1 MDPVVTKP
9 LPPEKD
15 CPDVEDCIS
24 EPSEIGHVCTFGP
37 VCGGCVVYRV
47 LETKNGLLLGT
58 CRIRTDRGDFP
69 CTAPICDAYVPRAG
83 APDAKGRPTQ
93 SSMPIALQIARKAS
107 VLPIAQRRE
116 PRAVAPIIRGREREP
131 QQAPQPVRDRMPD
144 GPVGDLEMTREE
156 LKALIREAMDEE
168 RGGGLAPLAPKWE
181 GGTAVLKPQDPAL
194 QPKEIPLESLFH
206 KVVMIRDKLRVLE
219 QKINANAKLTD
230 AEKVD
235 MQAYITGC
243 YGSLTT
249 FNVLF
254 RDKEDGFVGASGKEK
269 G

>member
-9 LPPEKD
+9 LPPKEN

-37 VCGGCVVYRV
+37 VCGTCVVYRV
-47 LETKNGLLLGT
+47 LETERGLLLGT
-58 CRIRTDRGDFP
+58 CRIRTDRGEFP

-93 SSMPIALQIARKAS
+93 SSVPVALQIARRAGTA
-107 VLPIAQRRE
+107 PHATPRRE
-116 PRAVAPIIRGREREP
+116 PRAVAPIVREQER
-131 QQAPQPVRDRMPD
+131 VPD

-168 RGGGLAPLAPKWE
+168 RGGGLAPLAPRWE

-243 YGSLTT
+243 YSSLTT